1 MKGWMKEIGWL
12 LAILVGSAVFALGF
26 DLFLTN
32 NGMNSG
38 GVSGLAMVFVH
49 LTGLGSVGTVTAL
62 MNLPLFILG
71 GLKIGRRFFFGSLIG
86 MVGSSAMIDLFA
98 LIPMEPVEPLLGA
111 VYGGLLCG
119 LGLGIVFA
127 AGATTG
133 GSDIV
138 VRLLQRR
145 MRDVPIGTINMV
157 FDFSV
162 AVLTGL
168 AFQDASKALY
178 TGVTTYLT
186 GKVIDTVVYRFDD
199 SKVAIIISP
208 RYEQIAHAVNEKLDR
223 GVTFLYGQGCYSGRE
238 TKVVL
243 TALKRHQLAQLKD
256 IVSSIDK
263 DAFIIVQD
271 SHQVLGD
278 GFARN
283 ASDSL

>member
-1 MKGWMKEIGWL
+1 
-12 LAILVGSAVFALGF
+12 
-26 DLFLTN
+26 
-32 NGMNSG
+32 
-38 GVSGLAMVFVH
+38 MVFVH
-49 LTGLGSVGTVTAL
+49 QTGLGSVGTVTAL

>member
-86 MVGSSAMIDLFA
+86 MIGSSAMIDLFA

-127 AGATTG
+127 AGASTG